1 LAQAL
6 REAADALDQRQHA
19 LRALMI
25 ELQFWTEQRQL
36 SDARF

>member
-1 LAQAL
+1 L

-25 ELQFWTEQRQL
+25 ELQTWTEQRP
-36 SDARF
+36 DARF